1 MNLIRIKNLHRRG
14 LDFELLREPGG
25 PRRFEHIPAGKTK
38 DLAIDPNDPELISHE
53 RAGLIRIG
61 SGAPAPAKREPLQ
74 APPVALIKKAAAR
87 RRKRKGQA
95 NG

>member
-1 MNLIRIKNLHRRG
+1 MTRITNLHRRG
-14 LDFELLREPGG
+14 LDFELPREPGG
-25 PRRFEHIPAGKTK
+25 PRRFDHIPAGQVK
-38 DLAIDPNDPELISHE
+38 DLAIDPNDPELISQQ

-74 APPVALIKKAAAR
+74 APPAALIEKAAAR
-87 RRKRKGQA
+87 RRRRKGQA